1 MASVALGGAT
11 TSGSSNLGALNPAAN
26 RPDGTDADHFA
37 MRTLY
42 PGVTRATMHRTGGLL
57 GLLSGRVHGQVF
69 VSVFAYQPGRSNSND
84 DLRRDLSSALSEFSL
99 TATTGWGCPEP
110 VGAPISVIGVHR
122 RRASRCTDAAGEHNA
137 QNSDNRRFRRLSLTS
152 TTRAQASP

>member
-1 MASVALGGAT
+1 MAGVALGGAT

-42 PGVTRATMHRTGGLL
+42 PGVTQATMHHTGGLL
-57 GLLSGRVHGQVF
+57 GLLSGTVHGEVF

-99 TATTGWGCPEP
+99 TATTGWGCPRP
-110 VGAPISVIGVHR
+110 VGA
-122 RRASRCTDAAGEHNA
+122 AG
-137 QNSDNRRFRRLSLTS
+137 
-152 TTRAQASP
+152 